1 MEEMT
6 SSEIAQLN
14 PRLVKYALKNIEQ
27 NNTIDPIQEPNQEPI
42 NTDNQE

>member
-1 MEEMT
+1 MT

-14 PRLVKYALKNIEQ
+14 PRLVKYALKNLEQ
-27 NNTIDPIQEPNQEPI
+27 VNNIDQEKDQNQEPI